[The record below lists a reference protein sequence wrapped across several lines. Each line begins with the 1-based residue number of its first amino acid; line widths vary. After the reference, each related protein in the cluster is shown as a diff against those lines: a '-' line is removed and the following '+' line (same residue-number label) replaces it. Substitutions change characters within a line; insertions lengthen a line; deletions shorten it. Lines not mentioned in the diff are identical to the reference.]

1 MILKTAI
8 IAMIKRGEKYIT
20 PNGSSMI
27 EPHDVLMVLSDNQ
40 TGIGQVYDCLDII
53 QPETGE

>member
-1 MILKTAI
+1 MKTAI